1 MKEDGYTTTCVSFHA
16 QLVGSVL
23 KTVPVNLV
31 NPLVVLVTDLTMT
44 CVLNVVLLYS
54 SSWENVKKDV

>member
-31 NPLVVLVTDLTMT
+31 THLVVLVTDQTMT
-44 CVLNVVLLYS
+44 TVPNVVNLYS
-54 SSWENVKKDV
+54 SSWENVKKVV